1 MRLLL
6 AIILVVV
13 CHLSTFA
20 QNNDIVLLPI
30 KVNGLWGYM
39 DERGRVVIEPQF
51 QRAESF
57 RGNMY
62 AKVKHNGVPGL
73 INKQGQVTQL
83 PVNAKVEVFS
93 GDFLLIEQDGKQ
105 GISDIMFNTI
115 LPVKYKTI
123 KHFVQVSLR
132 NTWRRFNP
140 ANDFILTTYDD
151 SLWGLYNFSG
161 DKILDEAYTY
171 IDLVNN
177 YFFVAINEER
187 GLYNKLGSEILP
199 PIYQAVS
206 GFSNSLF
213 LVQKDNLLGL
223 YDTLGKQQFAHN
235 WRQITNINQA
245 WALFEKEDTSEVIN
259 LSTHLPIPKTAYQT
273 AERYGNEALL
283 ITKNGKR
290 GLYGALGS
298 ELLPAIFDDFYEQ
311 NNYYYTINNKLI
323 GLCDS
328 TGSQIVEPKYDYI
341 DDVENNVA
349 IVKKNNKWGLIN
361 TLGREIAATQYDDID
376 LGDNTA
382 KCKKGNTLEIYTL
395 NDRGQ
400 VTEVIKYQN
409 VITLDVKG
417 GPQWQNAGRNTQNL
431 GTAPRRNLRMG
442 NWFYDTA
449 VNKWGLQNANGD
461 TLIKPLFNSVTRT
474 DTSQYAIVQ
483 LGDKDYSV
491 GIAGFK
497 VLFQGRKGLVR
508 ESDGKILVKP
518 SMAYIDPIVLNS
530 KGFVY
535 ARGMLLSGQYII
547 ITPRGGRMLSGCR
560 YIDEQHEGIS
570 RAFIGGIDNTPFN
583 VSDINRISAWSYI
596 NQLRGR
602 IDFDNGSS
610 NPGQRDI
617 DFKKGYWI
625 YIDKNG
631 RKIDGKYTFANNFY
645 NRRAI
650 VKQEN
655 YYGVINDNFQQVVKA
670 QHHLI
675 TRLPHSDGKQ
685 FLVEDYIAKEGYI
698 DTLGDPITGFNFDR
712 VNSFSCGY
720 GLVTIRN
727 NNNGNLYYYVNGNGE
742 KINNQQY
749 NRANNFKDGFALV
762 RNSKGY
768 THIDITGQE
777 VTNEY
782 RRAGEFS
789 NGRAWIRKKGKYVII
804 DAEGTEYLNN
814 TFTKLTPF
822 MQNRATAVISG
833 AKWVVIDKNADI
845 VGKNKYKRTKNF
857 DSLGNCIVAKKR
869 KWGLI
874 DNNNNV
880 IIPFKYQKIEGPV
893 AGKYLLRKSRNRYSV
908 YVFDTIENKP
918 KKLGKVRNVSILTDG
933 RIIAQKGSS
942 TYIIDGDDKKL
953 LVNRPINSKNLYQEF
968 CIIGSGSKMG
978 VINYNGDTIMPTSYR
993 NLRYLGYGLFYH
1005 QPQQSES
1012 KGEIITLSG
1021 VLVEKNIA
1029 TALPFSNGFS
1039 MVLKKGKWGVIDADG
1054 IWVAEP
1060 KYDWVKPY
1068 ENNFARAGT
1077 YKTRYIVNAN
1087 GVFLT
1092 DANFEKLEFEPLAQ
1106 LYRVELGKKVGYL
1119 QPIGDWV
1126 WTPKQ

>member
-1 MRLLL
+1 MRLLV

-20 QNNDIVLLPI
+20 QSNDKVLLPI

-62 AKVKHNGVPGL
+62 AKVKYNGTPGL
-73 INKQGQVTQL
+73 INKQGQITQL
-83 PVNAKVEVFS
+83 PANAKVEVFN
-93 GDFLLIEQDGKQ
+93 GDYLLMEQDGKQ
-105 GISDIMFNTI
+105 GISDIKFNTI
-115 LPVKYKTI
+115 LPVKFKTI
-123 KHFVQVSLR
+123 KNFIPISPR

-140 ANDFILTTYDD
+140 TDEFILTTYDD

-171 IDLVNN
+171 IDLKSN
-177 YFFVAINEER
+177 YFFVAINENK
-187 GLYNKLGSEILP
+187 GLFSKTGSEILSP
-199 PIYQAVS
+199 TYQAVY
-206 GFSNSLF
+206 GFSNTLF

-245 WALFEKEDTSEVIN
+245 WALFEKEDTTEVIN

-290 GLYGALGS
+290 GLYGALGN

-311 NNYYYTINNKLI
+311 DNYYYTINNKLI

-328 TGSQIVEPKYDYI
+328 TGRQIVEPTYDYI
-341 DDVENNVA
+341 DDVENNIVL
-349 IVKKNNKWGLIN
+349 VKKNKRWGLIN
-361 TLGREIAATQYDDID
+361 TSGNEIAATNYDDID
-376 LGDNTA
+376 LGDYTA
-382 KCKKGNTLEIYTL
+382 KCKKGNTLEIYSL

-400 VTEVIKYQN
+400 VIEVIKYQN

-442 NWFYDTA
+442 NWFYDTV

-461 TLIKPLFNSVTRT
+461 TLIKPLFNTVTRT

-497 VLFQGRKGLVR
+497 VVFQGRKGLVR
-508 ESDGKILVKP
+508 ESDGKLLVKP

-530 KGFVY
+530 KGFAY

-570 RAFIGGIDNTPFN
+570 RAFIGGIDNKPFN
-583 VSDINRISAWSYI
+583 GSDINRISASGYI
-596 NQLRGR
+596 SQIRGR
-602 IDFDNGSS
+602 IDFDNGSR
-610 NPGQRDI
+610 NPLQRDI

-631 RKIDGKYTFANNFY
+631 RKIDSKYTFANNFY
-645 NRRAI
+645 NGRAI
-650 VKQEN
+650 IKQEN
-655 YYGVINDNFQQVVKA
+655 YYGVIDDKFRQIIKA

-675 TRLPHSDGKQ
+675 THLPHSEEKQ

-698 DTLGDPITGFNFDR
+698 DTLGDPVTGFNYHHAND
-712 VNSFSCGY
+712 FSCGY
-720 GLVTIRN
+720 GLVTTVDASQSKQFF
-727 NNNGNLYYYVNGNGE
+727 YVDENGE
-742 KINNQQY
+742 KINNQVY

-762 RNSKGY
+762 RNDKGY

-777 VTNEY
+777 VTQEY
-782 RRAGEFS
+782 RRAGNFS
-789 NGRAWIRKKGKYVII
+789 SGRAWIRKKGKYVII
-804 DAEGTEYLNN
+804 DTEGKEYSNN

-822 MQNRATAVISG
+822 AQNRATAVISG
-833 AKWVVIDKNADI
+833 SKWVIIDQNANI
-845 VGKNKYKRTKNF
+845 VGSNKYKRTKDF

-880 IIPFKYQKIEGPV
+880 IVPFKYQKIEGPV

-908 YVFDTIENKP
+908 YNTNSIDNKP
-918 KKLGKVRNVSILTDG
+918 KKLGKVRNVAILNDG
-933 RIIAQKGSS
+933 RIIAQKGAS
-942 TYIIDGDDKKL
+942 TYIINGEEKKL
-953 LVNRPINSKNLYQEF
+953 LVNRPVNTKNLFDEF

-1106 LYRVELGKKVGYL
+1106 LYRVELGKKVGYI
-1119 QPIGDWV
+1119 QPMGDWV

>member
-1 MRLLL
+1 
-6 AIILVVV
+6 
-13 CHLSTFA
+13 
-20 QNNDIVLLPI
+20 
-30 KVNGLWGYM
+30 M

-57 RGNMY
+57 RGNLY
-62 AKVKHNGVPGL
+62 AKVKYNGVPGL
-73 INKQGQVTQL
+73 INKQGEITQL
-83 PVNAKVEVFS
+83 PANAKVEVFN
-93 GDFLLIEQDGKQ
+93 GDYLLIEQDGKQ
-105 GISDIMFNTI
+105 GISDIKFNTI
-115 LPVKYKTI
+115 LPIKYKTI
-123 KHFVQVSLR
+123 KNFIQISPR
-132 NTWRRFNP
+132 NVWRRFSP
-140 ANDFILTTYDD
+140 TDDFILTTYDD
-151 SLWGLYNFSG
+151 SLWGIYNFSG
-161 DKILDEAYTY
+161 DKILDEAFTY
-171 IDLVNN
+171 IDLANN
-177 YFFVAINEER
+177 YFFVSVNEDK
-187 GLYNKLGSEILP
+187 GLYNKAGQEILP
-199 PIYQAVS
+199 PNFQAVYS
-206 GFSNSLF
+206 FSDKLF
-213 LVQKDNLLGL
+213 LVQKDNFLGL
-223 YDTLGKQQFAHN
+223 YDTLGKKQFDHN
-235 WRQITNINQA
+235 WRQITYINEA
-245 WALFEKEDTSEVIN
+245 WALFEKEDTAEVIN
-259 LSTHLPIPKTAYQT
+259 LSTHLPVSKTAYQT
-273 AERYGNEALL
+273 ADRYGSHMLL

-311 NNYYYTINNKLI
+311 DNYYYTINNKLI
-323 GLCDS
+323 GLHDS
-328 TGSQIVEPKYDYI
+328 TGRQIVKPKYDYI

-349 IVKKNNKWGLIN
+349 LVKKNNRWGLIN
-361 TLGREIAATQYDDID
+361 TAGQEIAATQYDDID

-400 VTEVIKYQN
+400 VIEVIKYQN
-409 VITLDVKG
+409 VITLDVNG

-431 GTAPRRNLRMG
+431 GTLPRRNLRMG
-442 NWFYDTA
+442 NWFYDTV

-461 TLIKPLFNSVTRT
+461 TLIKPIFNTVTRT
-474 DTSQYAIVQ
+474 DTSLYAIVQ

-508 ESDGKILVKP
+508 ESDGKLLVKP

-530 KGFVY
+530 KGFAY

-570 RAFIGGIDNTPFN
+570 RAFIGGIDNKPFN
-583 VSDINRISAWSYI
+583 GSDINRISASSYI

-602 IDFDNGSS
+602 VDFDNGSN
-610 NPGQRDI
+610 NPLQRDI

-631 RKIDGKYTFANNFY
+631 RKIDNKYTFANNFY
-645 NRRAI
+645 NGRAI

-655 YYGVINDNFQQVVKA
+655 YYGVIDDNFKQIIKA

-675 TRLPHSDGKQ
+675 THLPHSDEKQ

-698 DTLGDPITGFNFDR
+698 DTLGDPVTGFNYHHAND
-712 VNSFSCGY
+712 FSCGY
-720 GLVTIRN
+720 GLVTTVDN
-727 NNNGNLYYYVNGNGE
+727 TQSKQFFYVDGNGE
-742 KINNQQY
+742 KINNQVY
-749 NRANNFKDGFALV
+749 NRANNFRDGYALV
-762 RNSKGY
+762 RNGKGY

-782 RRAGEFS
+782 RRAGDFS
-789 NGRAWIRKKGKYVII
+789 NGRAWIRKNGKYMII
-804 DAEGTEYLNN
+804 DTEGKEYPNN
-814 TFTKLTPF
+814 VFTKLTPF
-822 MQNRATAVISG
+822 TQNRATAVVNG
-833 AKWVVIDKNADI
+833 TKWVVIDQDANI
-845 VGKNKYKRTKNF
+845 VGSNKYKRTNNF

-869 KWGLI
+869 KWGI
-874 DNNNNV
+874 INKDNVV
-880 IIPFKYQKIEGPV
+880 IVPFKYQKIEGPF

-908 YVFDTIENKP
+908 YTVNSVDDKP
-918 KKLGKVRNVSILTDG
+918 KKLGKVRNVVILKDG
-933 RIIAQKGSS
+933 RIIAQKGAD
-942 TYIIDGDDKKL
+942 TYIIDGEEKKL
-953 LVNRPINSKNLYQEF
+953 LVNRPINTKTLFDEF

-978 VINYNGDTIMPTSYR
+978 VINYNGDTIMPTTYR

-1005 QPQQSES
+1005 QPQHSENA
-1012 KGEIITLSG
+1012 GLIITLSG
-1021 VLVEKNIA
+1021 VLVEKDIA
-1029 TALPFSNGFS
+1029 NVFPFSNGFAIA
-1039 MVLKKGKWGVIDADG
+1039 LKKGKWGILDTDG

-1060 KYDWVKPY
+1060 KYDWIKPY

-1106 LYRVELGKKVGYL
+1106 LYRVELGKKVGYI
-1119 QPIGDWV
+1119 QPMGDWV
-1126 WTPKQ
+1126 WVPKQ